1 LAATQ
6 TPVKLSPFNLLTRL
20 ARVDMIDILESVSS
34 STHVTS
40 YSGSQP
46 TKGEA
51 RFMIFAIKPL
61 LVPFLEGRFQGEV
74 EKIMVRVSLNAN
86 TRENLG

>member
-1 LAATQ
+1 
-6 TPVKLSPFNLLTRL
+6 
-20 ARVDMIDILESVSS
+20 
-34 STHVTS
+34 
-40 YSGSQP
+40 
-46 TKGEA
+46 
-51 RFMIFAIKPL
+51 MIFAIKPL